1 MSISAAQI
9 FKVSFIVTALF
20 AGGQGFAAQAPNPR
34 GTSVASSPAPA
45 SARNDGREVRRAASS
60 SAGGNAVS
68 GASASRSATR
78 RPTTTVTRT
87 QSVISVPGGA
97 SANVSARSAVTPR
110 TSTSSNTVSAAH
122 ATVGR
127 AAASSVVRAATA
139 QSAARS
145 ATTSN
150 VSRSATARATA
161 VFDDISKIGG
171 GYSACR
177 EAYATCMDQ
186 FCAKANDTYRRCFCS
201 SKFEEFR
208 DTENALDEAKSLLMR
223 FEDNNLNAVDK
234 SAAEVDAMYS
244 ATVGEMAIKNDT
256 SAAAATLSEIGD
268 LLSGKKKAQT
278 NNTSGSL
285 GILSLDF
292 TEDVDDIWS
301 GNGGSS
307 IFNTGSGEDLSAL
320 EGQKLFN
327 SANNQCLKMISESC
341 ENNAVLTM
349 ARSAYN
355 IMITQDCNAYEKK
368 INSQREAVKQTVR
381 QAEKMLRDARL
392 EEYRNHNT
400 ADVNECLAKV
410 RSALTQDTAC
420 GANYKRCLDYSGVYI
435 NSNTGEAIYSPR
447 LFKLVEQ
454 INLDGSSDVLGQN
467 PQFNQ
472 FLDSKKMFATTA
484 LDTCRDISD
493 IVWQEFKR
501 AALIEISQAQDE
513 KIEEIKMSCVNTMAD
528 CYDTQS
534 SALKSFDDTTSQ
546 YSGAQ
551 AAYAARTMCQDK
563 VAACAALYAG
573 PNDVEC
579 KFDNNGRLTN
589 GAVCGLTALV
599 NFVQTVDNVRVAEG
613 CSIALDNKMK
623 EICTPAKDTR
633 GYPWNCSA
641 MSRDE
646 LKSTVEKYAQLYCA
660 DPASNKQD
668 LAAETQSTVNKIID
682 SIYEELD
689 YQLMESCEE
698 LDGYWVATGDVMQE
712 ELSGKLLSAFYANN
726 FGGRTGDTET
736 SYGLCVEND
745 TMVQCISYNSGKE
758 EQVATYDRSKDIC
771 IFTDEWYKMK
781 CETMQGY
788 YENSVCYVA
797 K

>member
-1 MSISAAQI
+1 MKRILIFAISAL
-9 FKVSFIVTALF
+9 VSVGYARAAVRDGNAAARSKSSTSTTSQRATTTEKTPTA
-20 AGGQGFAAQAPNPR
+20 R
-34 GTSVASSPAPA
+34 TSVL
-45 SARNDGREVRRAASS
+45 
-60 SAGGNAVS
+60 
-68 GASASRSATR
+68 
-78 RPTTTVTRT
+78 
-87 QSVISVPGGA
+87 
-97 SANVSARSAVTPR
+97 TPR
-110 TSTSSNTVSAAH
+110 TSTSARTASPQRTQQTVS
-122 ATVGR
+122 
-127 AAASSVVRAATA
+127 SRAATTTTA
-139 QSAARS
+139 SSGTTTRTASPRAATNKVTTRTASAPS
-145 ATTSN
+145 I
-150 VSRSATARATA
+150 VSRAAENIVNIAETRTGA
-161 VFDDISKIGG
+161 
-171 GYSACR
+171 
-177 EAYATCMDQ
+177 AYEQCKNAFFTCMDQ

-301 GNGGSS
+301 GSGGSS

-410 RSALTQDTAC
+410 RTALTQDTAC

-534 SALKSFDDTTSQ
+534 SALKSFDNTTSQ

-573 PNDVEC
+573 PNDTEC

-633 GYPWNCSA
+633 GYPWNCSV

-660 DPASNKQD
+660 DPASNGQD

-736 SYGLCVEND
+736 SYGRCVEND